1 MCNITHLLG
10 FTIYL
15 LGWKAKPFPHLR
27 GVFWSL
33 SVCFCHSML
42 ATNIV
47 KICHWLFPL
56 CIRVIWPETIV
67 LSTKQIPDC
76 WLQGLR
82 TYGVFCLW
90 MMAIF
95 QANAGH
101 YWPGCRR
108 GWQYWGHTAQLAA
121 SGAGVCLCRSQTEW
135 PRLCV
140 MCQQDHCQHTEHNL
154 TWMIPST
161 LSKHMQCTMENF

>member
-10 FTIYL
+10 FTMYL

-56 CIRVIWPETIV
+56 CIRVIWPESIV
-67 LSTKQIPDC
+67 LSTKQILDC

-95 QANAGH
+95 QETAGH

-108 GWQYWGHTAQLAA
+108 GWHYWGHTAQLAA
-121 SGAGVCLCRSQTEW
+121 SGAGAPCVRVRRSDLDCVSCVNRIIVNNKMYEW
-135 PRLCV
+135 
-140 MCQQDHCQHTEHNL
+140 
-154 TWMIPST
+154 
-161 LSKHMQCTMENF
+161 